1 DIGVARRLASRQRPR
16 VAAQIWKML
25 CNCLRCRQNSLPN
38 AARIMRAADFP
49 SPLRSILAPLT
60 YRVEKSSTFAEPF
73 AAARVSQRRT
83 RGTCPRAR
91 TPTSKSIGIDHDE
104 RAQTT
109 RAAQS
114 NGSDGATKQE
124 TECQAGQA
132 RA

>member
-1 DIGVARRLASRQRPR
+1 MEDAVQLLEMSPKFPPERCAHHAGGGFSVPVALH
-16 VAAQIWKML
+16 
-25 CNCLRCRQNSLPN
+25 
-38 AARIMRAADFP
+38 P
-49 SPLRSILAPLT
+49 SPTNVPCGKKFHFCGTIC
-60 YRVEKSSTFAEPF
+60 
-73 AAARVSQRRT
+73 
-83 RGTCPRAR
+83 RGTGFAKTHQGNLPK
-91 TPTSKSIGIDHDE
+91 SKTIGIDHDE